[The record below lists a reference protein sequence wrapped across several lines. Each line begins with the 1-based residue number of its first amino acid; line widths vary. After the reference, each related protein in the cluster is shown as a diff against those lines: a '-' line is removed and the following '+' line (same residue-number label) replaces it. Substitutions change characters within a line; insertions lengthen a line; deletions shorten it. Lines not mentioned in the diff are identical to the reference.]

1 MCYTAGLQPR
11 VGWWVWVGG
20 GGEEVDEVLAN
31 ILTFVDTGQQLDVPA
46 CQHTVGVLQQGKCTC
61 SRSPSAQTL
70 PIASCCNWNA
80 QVCRYMAE
88 VHVELPCSCRSAPFC
103 GSGPCLSDRMLAP
116 GSHAAPRAVL
126 QLPWC
131 ETSQQ
136 LYGAGRVL
144 AAPVTRRSGLR
155 SSCTTPADGEAAA
168 AESVVRVHGGSAQA
182 RRRLRKFK
190 LLVAF
195 RDMNTA
201 QQTRAE

>member
-1 MCYTAGLQPR
+1 VGPR
-11 VGWWVWVGG
+11 LGWG
-20 GGEEVDEVLAN
+20 GGEVDRVLAS

-80 QVCRYMAE
+80 QVCRCMAE

-116 GSHAAPRAVL
+116 GSHAAPQAVL
-126 QLPWC
+126 QLPWW
-131 ETSQQ
+131 EMLQQ
-136 LYGAGRVL
+136 AYEDNTVGAV
-144 AAPVTRRSGLR
+144 PVARQSGLR

-168 AESVVRVHGGSAQA
+168 ADSVVRVHGGSAQA
-182 RRRLRKFK
+182 RRR
-190 LLVAF
+190 F
-195 RDMNTA
+195 R
-201 QQTRAE
+201 